1 MASERMSWLALMALF
16 TIIVYFLDGLVKAGV
31 GGGMARGG
39 VILAGIATAWWAPG
53 VLRGLGRIKLR
64 SPLLEEWRKEL
75 SLQSGAQPLAR
86 VLVER
91 VQALTG
97 ASAVSLHLGDA
108 CMVAVPEPLDGEP
121 SLLFPLAV
129 QGRAIGAVRCHGK
142 ARNVRLV
149 TRMLRVGAFALQNAL
164 LAERASAAER
174 VRGQAQAQRDLQHRL
189 TWTVT
194 TQLCVLLDETR
205 ERLEAVRLCA
215 RALPADLLT
224 RDLDGLS
231 ERLHQLEGFVQENLR
246 NANIPATAISPLPL
260 ARSSRPK

>member
-1 MASERMSWLALMALF
+1 MASERMSWLAAMALLTF
-16 TIIVYFLDGLVKAGV
+16 AVYFLDGILQAGLGEGV
-31 GGGMARGG
+31 ARGG

-53 VLRGLGRIKLR
+53 VLRGIGRIRLR
-64 SPLLEEWRKEL
+64 SPLLEEWRTEL
-75 SLQSGAQPLAR
+75 SIQSGAQALAW

-97 ASAVSLHLGDA
+97 ASGVSLHLGDA
-108 CMVAVPEPLDGEP
+108 CMAAVPEPLDGKP
-121 SLLFPLAV
+121 SLRFALEV
-129 QGRAIGAVRCHGK
+129 QGHAIGAVHCHGK
-142 ARNVRLV
+142 VRNVRLV
-149 TRMLRVGAFALQNAL
+149 TRLLRFGALALQNAL
-164 LAERASAAER
+164 LAEQASAAER
-174 VRGQAQAQRDLQHRL
+174 ARGQAQAQRDLQHRL

-205 ERLEAVRLCA
+205 ERLEAIRHCA

-231 ERLHQLEGFVQENLR
+231 GRLYQLEGFVQENLR
-246 NANIPATAISPLPL
+246 NANTPETAISPQPL